1 MRIAV
6 LGSGCKNCNALE
18 GATRQALSELG
29 FDDDIVKITDF
40 GEIASYGVMS
50 TPALAIDGDVK
61 TTGRVP
67 TVDELKAIIAAEH
80 SIVSSP

>member
-29 FDDDIVKITDF
+29 IDDDIVKITDF

-67 TVDELKAIIAAEH
+67 TVDELKAIIAADR
-80 SIVSSP
+80 STVSSP